1 MGLNIN
7 RGRVKMRKILLGT
20 LCLVL
25 IGCGNLSPRL
35 EPKLE
40 QQIDNQNGKIGQLE
54 NNQNGI
60 KNDMLNLRQQSEI
73 QNSRL
78 DKVQQGIANLQ
89 SNTSYNGIQILS
101 GPGGLFLG
109 FIGMIII
116 AYIAIRYRKEAILN
130 YKTADML
137 AEKVAKSDNLELKA
151 QIFEAAIDSDV
162 EQRVYQLIKK
172 HQQS

>member
-1 MGLNIN
+1 M
-7 RGRVKMRKILLGT
+7 M
-20 LCLVL
+20 
-25 IGCGNLSPRL
+25 
-35 EPKLE
+35 
-40 QQIDNQNGKIGQLE
+40 
-54 NNQNGI
+54 
-60 KNDMLNLRQQSEI
+60 
-73 QNSRL
+73 
-78 DKVQQGIANLQ
+78 
-89 SNTSYNGIQILS
+89 
-101 GPGGLFLG
+101 
-109 FIGMIII
+109 II